1 VRANVV
7 PISTMY
13 PPARPLWMCQRIRSV
28 QEQHGELRSEQ
39 FETLKTVVPHR
50 FPLIEYAR

>member
-1 VRANVV
+1 MRANVV